1 MKKLALILIIVSL
14 LVVCNENCNP
24 GSKLNTVSF
33 VEYGNIIEIY
43 QGDDQSTYVIEYQNE
58 QFTID
63 SELEYGPLDPVM
75 LRFVFDVYNLGIYK
89 LVGVSIITN

>member
-14 LVVCNENCNP
+14 LVGCNENCNP

-33 VEYGNIIEIY
+33 IESGIIMEIY
-43 QGDDQSTYVIEYQNE
+43 EGDNQNTYVVEYQNE

-63 SELEYGPLDPVM
+63 SEEAYGALAPVM
-75 LRFVFDVYNLGIYK
+75 LRFDFDVYNFGTYK